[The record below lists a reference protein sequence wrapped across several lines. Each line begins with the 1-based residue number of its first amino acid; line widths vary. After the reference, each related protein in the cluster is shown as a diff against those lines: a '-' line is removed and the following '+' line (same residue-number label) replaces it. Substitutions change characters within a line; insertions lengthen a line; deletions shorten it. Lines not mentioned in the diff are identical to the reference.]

1 MSSQT
6 LPPPAAATDAIATQR
21 SGWTI
26 AYLLL
31 AIAPLC
37 WAGNHVLGRAVVG
50 HVPPGGLSMLR
61 WLVAALVLTPFALS
75 HVRRDWPALVE
86 KSGTVIFL
94 SLVGA
99 GVFSTMQFVVARW
112 TPALNMSV
120 LNSVAPVMILLAS
133 RVLFGDRL
141 RWLQLLGVT
150 ISLGGLMVIATQGDL
165 VRLASLSF
173 ETGDLAVIANM
184 LLWAIYCACLRLR
197 PNVHWISFTYVLIV
211 ISCIVNMPYAAFE
224 HWTGT
229 TLQAN
234 GLTVVAVLYSAV
246 CTSVLAYAC
255 WNRGVEMIGA
265 PRASAFLHLIP
276 LYGALLATTILG
288 ESLHG
293 FHVAGFLLILS
304 GVWLAARP
312 QTPSALRV
320 TGPVREWKPAG

>member
-1 MSSQT
+1 MSSKT
-6 LPPPAAATDAIATQR
+6 LPSAPRITANAPQR

-31 AIAPLC
+31 AIPPLC

-50 HVPPGGLSMLR
+50 HVPPGGLSMMR
-61 WLVAALVLTPFALS
+61 WLVAALILTPFALP
-75 HVRRDWPALVE
+75 HVRRDWPALVA
-86 KSGTVIFL
+86 KSGTVVFL

-99 GVFSTMQFVVARW
+99 GIFSTMQFVVARW

-133 RVLFGDRL
+133 RILFGDRL
-141 RWLQLLGVT
+141 RALQFAGVT
-150 ISLGGLMVIATQGDL
+150 ISFGGLMVIATQGDL
-165 VRLASLSF
+165 ARLASLSF
-173 ETGDLAVIANM
+173 EKGDLAVIANM
-184 LLWAIYCACLRLR
+184 MLWAIYCACLRLR

-211 ISCIVNMPYAAFE
+211 ISCLINVPYAVFE
-224 HWTGT
+224 HWMGEPLEAT
-229 TLQAN
+229 
-234 GLTVVAVLYSAV
+234 GLTLVAVLYSAI

-255 WNRGVEMIGA
+255 WNKGVEMIGA

-276 LYGALLATTILG
+276 LYGAILATAILG
-288 ESLHG
+288 ERLHG

-312 QTPSALRV
+312 QAPLAISVTP
-320 TGPVREWKPAG
+320 G